1 MYVSQKRLKLSLTP
15 SIQRCN
21 QVCWLGRHG
30 FLNDAEKSSQ
40 VKSHCLIM
48 KYYVNI
54 LRNGFTIK
62 LKHAM
67 KSYDFI

>member
-30 FLNDAEKSSQ
+30 FLNDAEKSNTL
-40 VKSHCLIM
+40 VNSHCLIM
-48 KYYVNI
+48 KYYVNFFGGH
-54 LRNGFTIK
+54 R
-62 LKHAM
+62 
-67 KSYDFI
+67 